1 MLVLEM
7 KIYAKRK
14 QCLAMDE
21 AIRTAQFIRNKAL
34 RYWMDNKGVGKYDL
48 SAYCKVL
55 AAEFPFAAELNS
67 MARQSSADRAWAAIS
82 RFYNNCKKKIP
93 GKKGFPKFKKY
104 SRSVE
109 YKTTGWKLSDDRK
122 YITFSDKKG
131 IGKVKLK
138 GTRNL
143 LWYTEKQIKRV
154 RIVRRADGYYC
165 QFLVDVVQREKIE
178 PSYSEIGL
186 DVGLNHFYTDDKGN
200 QVENPRFYRQGEK
213 ALNRLNRRKSK
224 KYVRGKKRCD
234 PGEVS
239 SPKERAPRQPQSN
252 NYHKARKRYA
262 IKHLKIS
269 RQRKDHA
276 VKLSH
281 CVGRVPRLEAS
292 GVARCVI
299 TSNDVVAY
307 EDLRIANMVKNHN
320 LAKSI
325 TDAGW
330 YQFRVWLEYF
340 GYKFGKI
347 TIAVPPQYTSVN
359 CSECGTKVTKTLS
372 TRTHK
377 CKCGCILDRD
387 ENAARNIL
395 SIGLN
400 TAGHVGFKAWGDET
414 SILAAEKLSE

>member
-7 KIYAKRK
+7 KIKAAKVQYQR
-14 QCLAMDE
+14 MDE

-34 RYWMDNKGVGKYDL
+34 RYWMDNKEVGKYQL

-55 AAEFPFAAELNS
+55 AAEFPFAHKLNS

-82 RFYNNCKKKIP
+82 RFYKNGKNRVS
-93 GKKGFPKFKKY
+93 GKKGFPRFKKH

-109 YKTTGWKLSDDRK
+109 YKTTGWKLSENRK
-122 YITFSDKKG
+122 QITFTDKNN
-131 IGKVKLK
+131 IGRVKLK
-138 GTRNL
+138 GTRDLN
-143 LWYTEKQIKRV
+143 WYDIKQFKRV
-154 RIVRRADGYYC
+154 RLVRRADGYYC
-165 QFLVDVVQREKIE
+165 QFLVDANNREKVE
-178 PSYSEIGL
+178 PSYSEVGLDIGL
-186 DVGLNHFYTDDKGN
+186 SHFYTDDRGN
-200 QVENPRFYRQGEK
+200 QIENPRFYRRGEK
-213 ALNRLNRRKSK
+213 ALNRLNRNKSRKYRKHK
-224 KYVRGKKRCD
+224 K
-234 PGEVS
+234 
-239 SPKERAPRQPQSN
+239 PQSN

-276 VKLSH
+276 VKL
-281 CVGRVPRLEAS
+281 
-292 GVARCVI
+292 ARCVI

-320 LAKSI
+320 LSKSI

-359 CSECGTKVTKTLS
+359 CSDCGIKVTKTLS

-377 CKCGCILDRD
+377 CKCGCILNRD

-395 SIGLN
+395 SIGLS
-400 TAGHVGFKAWGDET
+400 TVGHTGSQAWGDET
-414 SILAAEKLSE
+414 SIEAGISLSQ

>member
-7 KIYAKRK
+7 KIYAK
-14 QCLAMDE
+14 QAQYDAMDE
-21 AIRTAQFIRNKAL
+21 AIRTAQFIRNKAV
-34 RYWMDNKGVGKYDL
+34 RYWMDNKGVGKYEL

-55 AAEFPFAAELNS
+55 AAEFPWADELNS

-93 GKKGFPKFKKY
+93 GKKGYPKFKKH

-122 YITFSDKKG
+122 HITFSDKKN

-143 LWYTEKQIKRV
+143 LWYSKKQIKRV

-165 QFLVDVVQREKIE
+165 QFLLNVDTSEKLK
-178 PSYSEIGL
+178 PSYAEIGL
-186 DVGLNHFYTDDKGN
+186 DVGLNYFYTDDKGN
-200 QVENPRFYRQGEK
+200 QVENPRFYRKGEK
-213 ALNRLNRRKSK
+213 ALNRFNRRKSK
-224 KYVRGKKRCD
+224 KYVKGAK
-234 PGEVS
+234 
-239 SPKERAPRQPQSN
+239 PQSK

-262 IKHLKIS
+262 LKHLKIS

-330 YQFRVWLEYF
+330 YQFRVWLEYY
-340 GYKFGKI
+340 GEKFGKI

-359 CSECGTKVTKTLS
+359 CSECGAKVTKTLS

-414 SILAAEKLSE
+414 SILAAEKLLG

>member
-239 SPKERAPRQPQSN
+239 SPKERAPRQPQSK

-276 VKLSH
+276 VKL
-281 CVGRVPRLEAS
+281 
-292 GVARCVI
+292 ARCVI

-325 TDAGW
+325 TDVGW

-347 TIAVPPQYTSVN
+347 TVAVPPQYTSIN
-359 CSECGTKVTKTLS
+359 CSECGAKVTKTLS

-387 ENAARNIL
+387 ENAAKNIL
-395 SIGLN
+395 SMGLS
-400 TAGHVGFKAWGDET
+400 TVGHTGFQAWGDET
-414 SILAAEKLSE
+414 SILEGAPYEETS

>member
-7 KIYAKRK
+7 KIYAKQK

-82 RFYNNCKKKIP
+82 RFYNNCKKNIP
-93 GKKGFPKFKKY
+93 GKKGFPKFKKH

-165 QFLVDVVQREKIE
+165 QFLVDVDTREKIE

-200 QVENPRFYRQGEK
+200 QIENPRFYRQGEK

-224 KYVRGKKRCD
+224 KYIKRKK
-234 PGEVS
+234 
-239 SPKERAPRQPQSN
+239 PQSK
-252 NYHKARKRYA
+252 NYHKARQRYA

-276 VKLSH
+276 VKL
-281 CVGRVPRLEAS
+281 
-292 GVARCVI
+292 ARCVI

-307 EDLRIANMVKNHN
+307 EDLRIANLVKNHN

-347 TIAVPPQYTSVN
+347 TVAVGPQYTSVN
-359 CSECGTKVTKTLS
+359 CSECGAKVTKTLS

-377 CKCGCILDRD
+377 CKCGCVLDRD
-387 ENAARNIL
+387 ENAAKNIL
-395 SIGLN
+395 SIGLS
-400 TAGHVGFKAWGDET
+400 TTGHVGFQAWGDET
-414 SILAAEKLSE
+414 SILAGENLSG

>member
-1 MLVLEM
+1 MLVLEI
-7 KIYAKRK
+7 KIYGK
-14 QCLAMDE
+14 QTQYQRIDE

-34 RYWMDNKGVGKYDL
+34 CYWINNKGVGKYDL

-67 MARQSSADRAWAAIS
+67 MARQASADRAWAAIS
-82 RFYNNCKKKIP
+82 RFYNNCKKNIP
-93 GKKGFPKFKKY
+93 GKKAHRPRRGSLGVRTEQAGFPKFRKH

-165 QFLVDVVQREKIE
+165 QFLVDVDTREKLE

-200 QVENPRFYRQGEK
+200 QVENPRFYRKGEK
-213 ALNRLNRRKSK
+213 ALNRLNRRQSK
-224 KYVRGKKRCD
+224 KYVKGKK
-234 PGEVS
+234 
-239 SPKERAPRQPQSN
+239 PQSG
-252 NYHKARKRYA
+252 NYHKARKRYSL
-262 IKHLKIS
+262 KHLKIS

-276 VKLSH
+276 VKL
-281 CVGRVPRLEAS
+281 
-292 GVARCVI
+292 ARCVI

-307 EDLRIANMVKNHN
+307 EDLRIANLVKNHN

-325 TDAGW
+325 NDAGW

-347 TIAVPPQYTSVN
+347 TVAVPPQYTSVN
-359 CSECGTKVTKTLS
+359 CSECGAKVTKTLS

-395 SIGLN
+395 SIGLS
-400 TAGHVGFKAWGDET
+400 TTGHVGFQAWGDET
-414 SILAAEKLSE
+414 SILAGENLSG

>member
-7 KIYAKRK
+7 KIYAKHK

-34 RYWMDNKGVGKYDL
+34 RYWMDNIGVGKYDL

-55 AAEFPFAAELNS
+55 AAEFPFAAQLNS

-82 RFYNNCKKKIP
+82 RFYSNCKKNIP
-93 GKKGFPKFKKY
+93 GKKGFPKFRKH

-109 YKTTGWKLSDDRK
+109 YKTTGWKLSEDRK
-122 YITFSDKKG
+122 YITFSDQKG

-143 LWYTEKQIKRV
+143 LWYKEKQIKRV
-154 RIVRRADGYYC
+154 RIVRRADGYYG
-165 QFLVDVVQREKIE
+165 QFLVDVDIKEKIE

-200 QVENPRFYRQGEK
+200 QIENPRFYRQGEK
-213 ALNRLNRRKSK
+213 ALNRLNRRQSK
-224 KYVRGKKRCD
+224 KYVKGKK
-234 PGEVS
+234 
-239 SPKERAPRQPQSN
+239 PQSN

-269 RQRKDHA
+269 RQRQDHA
-276 VKLSH
+276 VKL
-281 CVGRVPRLEAS
+281 
-292 GVARCVI
+292 ARCVI

-307 EDLRIANMVKNHN
+307 EDLRIANMVKNHH

-325 TDAGW
+325 TDVGW

-347 TIAVPPQYTSVN
+347 TVAVPPQYTSVN
-359 CSECGTKVTKTLS
+359 CSECGAKVTKTLC

-387 ENAARNIL
+387 KNAAKNIL
-395 SIGLN
+395 LIGLS
-400 TAGHVGFKAWGDET
+400 TVGHTGFKAWGDET
-414 SILAAEKLSE
+414 SILAAEKLSG

>member
-1 MLVLEM
+1 MLVLET
-7 KIYAKRK
+7 KIYGK
-14 QCLAMDE
+14 QAQYQAMDE
-21 AIRTAQFIRNKAL
+21 AILTAQFIRNKAL
-34 RYWMDNKGVGKYDL
+34 RYWMEQKGVGKYQL

-55 AAEFPFAAELNS
+55 AAEFPFAQKLNS

-82 RFYNNCKKKIP
+82 RFYDNCKKKVA
-93 GKKGFPKFKKY
+93 GKKGYPKFKKH

-109 YKTTGWKLSDDRK
+109 YKTTGWKLSEDRK
-122 YITFSDKKG
+122 KITFTDG
-131 IGKVKLK
+131 NNIGTVKLK
-138 GTRNL
+138 GTRDLNGYDL
-143 LWYTEKQIKRV
+143 KQIKRV

-165 QFLVDVVQREKIE
+165 QFLVDADNREKVE

-200 QVENPRFYRQGEK
+200 QIDNPRFYRKGEK
-213 ALNRLNRRKSK
+213 SLNRLNRSKSK
-224 KYVRGKKRCD
+224 KYQKNTK
-234 PGEVS
+234 
-239 SPKERAPRQPQSN
+239 PQSK
-252 NYHKARKRYA
+252 NYHKSRKRYA
-262 IKHLKIS
+262 LKHLKIS

-276 VKLSH
+276 VKL
-281 CVGRVPRLEAS
+281 
-292 GVARCVI
+292 ARCVI

-347 TIAVPPQYTSVN
+347 TIAVPPQYTSID
-359 CSECGTKVTKTLS
+359 CSSCGAKVKKALS

-395 SIGLN
+395 SLGLN
-400 TAGHVGFKAWGDET
+400 TAGRAVSAWGDTT
-414 SILAAEKLSE
+414 SIQVGANLLE

>member
-7 KIYAKRK
+7 KIYAKHK

-55 AAEFPFAAELNS
+55 AAEFSFAAELNS

-82 RFYNNCKKKIP
+82 HFYNNCRKNIP

-165 QFLVDVVQREKIE
+165 QFLVDVDTREKIE

-200 QVENPRFYRQGEK
+200 QIENPRFYRKGEK

-224 KYVRGKKRCD
+224 KYVRGKKPQQRD
-234 PGEVS
+234 STRVGNLRLA
-239 SPKERAPRQPQSN
+239 RAQSK

-307 EDLRIANMVKNHN
+307 EDLRIAHMVKNHN

-347 TIAVPPQYTSVN
+347 TVAVPPQYTSVN

-377 CKCGCILDRD
+377 CKCGCVLDRD

-395 SIGLN
+395 LIGLS
-400 TAGHVGFKAWGDET
+400 TLGHTGFQAWGNET
-414 SILAAEKLSE
+414 SRLGC

>member
-7 KIYAKRK
+7 KIYAKHK

-21 AIRTAQFIRNKAL
+21 AIRTAKFVRNKAL
-34 RYWMDNKGVGKYDL
+34 RFWMDNKGVGKYDL
-48 SAYCKVL
+48 SAYCKTL

-82 RFYNNCKKKIP
+82 RFYSNCKKNIP
-93 GKKGFPKFKKY
+93 GKKGFPKFRKH

-109 YKTTGWKLSDDRK
+109 YKTTGWKLSEDRK

-165 QFLVDVVQREKIE
+165 QFLVDVDTREKLE
-178 PSYSEIGL
+178 PSYSEIGI

-200 QVENPRFYRQGEK
+200 QVENPRFYRKGEK
-213 ALNRLNRRKSK
+213 ALNRLNRKKSK
-224 KYVRGKKRCD
+224 KYIKNKK
-234 PGEVS
+234 
-239 SPKERAPRQPQSN
+239 PQSS

-262 IKHLKIS
+262 LKHLKIS

-276 VKLSH
+276 VKH
-281 CVGRVPRLEAS
+281 
-292 GVARCVI
+292 ARCVI
-299 TSNDVVAY
+299 TSNDVVVY

-340 GYKFGKI
+340 GDKFGKI
-347 TIAVPPQYTSVN
+347 TIAVPSQYTSVN
-359 CSECGTKVTKTLS
+359 CSECGAKVTKTLS

-377 CKCGCILDRD
+377 CKCGCVLDRD

-395 SIGLN
+395 SIGLS
-400 TAGHVGFKAWGDET
+400 TAGHVGSKAWGDET
-414 SILAAEKLSE
+414 AILAGENLSG

>member
-7 KIYAKRK
+7 KIYAKHQ

-55 AAEFPFAAELNS
+55 AREFSFAASLNS

-82 RFYNNCKKKIP
+82 RFYNNCKKKIA
-93 GKKGFPKFKKY
+93 GKKGFPKFRKH

-122 YITFSDKKG
+122 HITFTDKKG
-131 IGKVKLK
+131 IGRVKLK

-143 LWYTEKQIKRV
+143 LWYAQKQLKRV
-154 RIVRRADGYYC
+154 RIVKRADGYYC
-165 QFLVDVVQREKIE
+165 QFLIDVDTTEKVE

-186 DVGLNHFYTDDKGN
+186 DIGVRHFYTDDKGN
-200 QVENPRFYRQGEK
+200 QIENPRFYRQGEK
-213 ALNRLNRRKSK
+213 TLNRLNRRQSK
-224 KYVRGKKRCD
+224 KYVKGKK
-234 PGEVS
+234 
-239 SPKERAPRQPQSN
+239 PQSK
-252 NYHKARKRYA
+252 NYHKARKKYSL
-262 IKHLKIS
+262 KHLKIS

-276 VKLSH
+276 VKL
-281 CVGRVPRLEAS
+281 
-292 GVARCVI
+292 ARCVI

-325 TDAGW
+325 NDAGW

-347 TIAVPPQYTSVN
+347 TVAVPPQYTSVN
-359 CSECGTKVTKTLS
+359 CSECGAKVTKTLS
-372 TRTHK
+372 TRTHQ

-395 SIGLN
+395 SIRLS
-400 TAGHVGFKAWGDET
+400 TLGHTGFQAWGDET
-414 SILAAEKLSE
+414 SILAGENLSG

>member
-7 KIYAKRK
+7 KIHAK
-14 QCLAMDE
+14 QAQYDAMNE

-34 RYWMDNKGVGKYDL
+34 RYWMDNKGVGKYQL

-55 AAEFPFAAELNS
+55 AAEFPFAHKLNS

-82 RFYNNCKKKIP
+82 RFYTNCKNNIP
-93 GKKGFPKFKKY
+93 GKKGYPKFKKH

-109 YKTTGWKLSDDRK
+109 YKTSGWKLSENRK
-122 YITFSDKKG
+122 QITFTDKNN
-131 IGKVKLK
+131 IGRVKLK
-138 GTRNL
+138 GTRDLN
-143 LWYTEKQIKRV
+143 WYDIKQFKRV
-154 RIVRRADGYYC
+154 RIVRRADGFYC
-165 QFLVDVVQREKIE
+165 QFLVDADNREKVE

-213 ALNRLNRRKSK
+213 ALNRANRNKSK
-224 KYVRGKKRCD
+224 KYVKGKK
-234 PGEVS
+234 
-239 SPKERAPRQPQSN
+239 PQSK

-262 IKHLKIS
+262 LKHLKIS

-276 VKLSH
+276 VKL
-281 CVGRVPRLEAS
+281 
-292 GVARCVI
+292 ARCVV

-347 TIAVPPQYTSVN
+347 TIAVPPQYTSIN
-359 CSECGTKVTKTLS
+359 CSSCGAKVKKALS
-372 TRTHK
+372 TRTHR
-377 CKCGCILDRD
+377 CKCGCSIGRD
-387 ENAARNIL
+387 ENAAKNIL
-395 SIGLN
+395 SLGLN
-400 TAGHVGFKAWGDET
+400 TAGRAVSAWGDRA
-414 SILAAEKLSE
+414 SI

>member
-1 MLVLEM
+1 MLVLE
-7 KIYAKRK
+7 AKVYGK
-14 QCLAMDE
+14 QAQYQAMDE
-21 AIRTAQFIRNKAL
+21 AILTAQFIRNKAL
-34 RYWMDNKGVGKYDL
+34 RYWMEQKGVGKYQL

-55 AAEFPFAAELNS
+55 AAEFPFAHKLNS

-82 RFYNNCKKKIP
+82 RFYDNCKKKVA
-93 GKKGFPKFKKY
+93 GKKGYPKFKKH

-109 YKTTGWKLSDDRK
+109 YKTSGWKLSEDRK
-122 YITFSDKKG
+122 KITFTDG
-131 IGKVKLK
+131 NNIGTVKLK
-138 GTRNL
+138 GTRDLN
-143 LWYTEKQIKRV
+143 WYDLRQIKRV
-154 RIVRRADGYYC
+154 RIVKRADGYYC
-165 QFLVDVVQREKIE
+165 QFLVDVDNREKVE

-200 QVENPRFYRQGEK
+200 QIDNPRFYRNGEK
-213 ALNRLNRRKSK
+213 SLNRLNRSKSK
-224 KYVRGKKRCD
+224 KYRKKA
-234 PGEVS
+234 
-239 SPKERAPRQPQSN
+239 KPQSK

-262 IKHLKIS
+262 LKHLKIS

-276 VKLSH
+276 IKL
-281 CVGRVPRLEAS
+281 
-292 GVARCVI
+292 ARCVV

-347 TIAVPPQYTSVN
+347 TIAVPPQYTSIN
-359 CSECGTKVTKTLS
+359 CSSCGAKVKKALS

-395 SIGLN
+395 SLGLS
-400 TAGHVGFKAWGDET
+400 TVGHTGSKVWGDET
-414 SILAAEKLSE
+414 SIEVGANLLE

>member
-1 MLVLEM
+1 MLILEA
-7 KIYAKRK
+7 KIYGK
-14 QCLAMDE
+14 QAQYDAMDE

-34 RYWMDNKGVGKYDL
+34 RYWMDNKNVGKYQL
-48 SAYCKVL
+48 SAYTKVL
-55 AAEFPFAAELNS
+55 AESFSFADKLNS

-82 RFYNNCKKKIP
+82 RFYQNCKKNIS
-93 GKKGFPKFKKY
+93 GKKGFPKFKKH

-109 YKTTGWKLSDDRK
+109 YKTSGWKLSQNRK
-122 YITFSDKKG
+122 KITFTDKNN
-131 IGKVKLK
+131 IGQVKLK
-138 GTRNL
+138 GTRDLN
-143 LWYTEKQIKRV
+143 WYDIKQIKRV
-154 RIVRRADGYYC
+154 RIVKRADGYYC
-165 QFLVDVVQREKIE
+165 QFLVNVDNRLRIE
-178 PSYSEIGL
+178 LSYSEIGL

-200 QVENPRFYRQGEK
+200 EIENPRFYRKGEK
-213 ALNRLNRRKSK
+213 ALNRLNRSKSK
-224 KYVRGKKRCD
+224 KYNKVAK
-234 PGEVS
+234 
-239 SPKERAPRQPQSN
+239 PQSK

-262 IKHLKIS
+262 LKHLKIS

-276 VKLSH
+276 VKL
-281 CVGRVPRLEAS
+281 
-292 GVARCVI
+292 ARCVI

-347 TIAVPPQYTSVN
+347 TVAVPPQYTSAN
-359 CSECGTKVTKTLS
+359 CSECGAKVKKSLS

-395 SIGLN
+395 SIGLS
-400 TAGHVGFKAWGDET
+400 TIGHIGSQAWGDET
-414 SILAAEKLSE
+414 SILTDENLSG

>member
-1 MLVLEM
+1 MLILEM
-7 KIYAKRK
+7 KIHGK
-14 QCLAMDE
+14 QAQYDAMDE

-34 RYWMDNKGVGKYDL
+34 RYWMENKGVGKYQL

-55 AAEFPFAAELNS
+55 AAEFSFAHKLNS

-82 RFYNNCKKKIP
+82 RFYQNCKNQVK
-93 GKKGFPKFKKY
+93 GKKGFPKFKKH

-109 YKTTGWKLSDDRK
+109 YKTTGWKLSENRK
-122 YITFSDKKG
+122 QITFTDKNN
-131 IGKVKLK
+131 IGRVKLK
-138 GTRNL
+138 GTRDL
-143 LWYTEKQIKRV
+143 YWYDIKQIKRV
-154 RIVRRADGYYC
+154 RIVKRADGYYC
-165 QFLVDVVQREKIE
+165 QFLVDAVSLEKVE
-178 PSYSEIGL
+178 LSYSEIGL

-200 QVENPRFYRQGEK
+200 QIENPRFYRQGEK
-213 ALNRLNRRKSK
+213 VLNRLNKNKSRKYK
-224 KYVRGKKRCD
+224 KKK
-234 PGEVS
+234 
-239 SPKERAPRQPQSN
+239 KPQSK

-276 VKLSH
+276 VKL
-281 CVGRVPRLEAS
+281 
-292 GVARCVI
+292 ARCVI

-347 TIAVPPQYTSVN
+347 TVAVPPQYTSVN
-359 CSECGTKVTKTLS
+359 CSECGAKVTKTLS
-372 TRTHK
+372 TRTHQ
-377 CKCGCILDRD
+377 CKCGCVLDRD
-387 ENAARNIL
+387 KNAARNIL
-395 SIGLN
+395 SLGLN
-400 TAGHVGFKAWGDET
+400 TVGHTGFKAWGDET
-414 SILAAEKLSE
+414 SILAGESLSG

>member
-1 MLVLEM
+1 MLVLEA
-7 KIYAKRK
+7 KIYGKPA
-14 QCLAMDE
+14 QYDAMDE
-21 AIRTAQFIRNKAL
+21 AIRTGQFIRNKAL
-34 RYWMDNKGVGKYDL
+34 RYWMENKGVGKYDL

-55 AAEFPFAAELNS
+55 AAEFPFAKALNS

-82 RFYNNCKKKIP
+82 RFYTNCKNKVQ
-93 GKKGFPKFKKY
+93 GKKGFPKFKKH
-104 SRSVE
+104 SRSIE
-109 YKTTGWKLSDDRK
+109 YKTTGWKLSDNRK
-122 YITFSDKKG
+122 KITFTDLNN
-131 IGKVKLK
+131 IGQVKLK
-138 GTRNL
+138 HSRNL
-143 LWYTEKQIKRV
+143 DWYDIKQIKRV

-165 QFLVDVVQREKIE
+165 QFLVDVDNREKVE
-178 PSYSEIGL
+178 PTYSEVGL

-200 QVENPRFYRQGEK
+200 QIENPRFYRKGEK
-213 ALNRLNRRKSK
+213 ALSRLNRSKSK
-224 KYVRGKKRCD
+224 KYRKGAK
-234 PGEVS
+234 
-239 SPKERAPRQPQSN
+239 PQSK

-276 VKLSH
+276 LKL
-281 CVGRVPRLEAS
+281 
-292 GVARCVI
+292 ARCVV

-330 YQFRVWLEYF
+330 YQFRTWVEYF

-347 TIAVPPQYTSVN
+347 TIAVPPQYTSIN
-359 CSECGTKVTKTLS
+359 CSDCGAKVKKALS

-395 SIGLN
+395 SLGLN
-400 TAGHVGFKAWGDET
+400 TAGRAVSAWGD
-414 SILAAEKLSE
+414 

>member
-1 MLVLEM
+1 MLVLEV
-7 KIYAKRK
+7 KIYGK
-14 QCLAMDE
+14 QAQYNAIDE
-21 AIRTAQFIRNKAL
+21 AIRTGQFIRNKAL
-34 RYWMDNKGVGKYDL
+34 RYWMDNKGVGKYQL

-55 AAEFPFAAELNS
+55 AAEFPFAQKLNS

-82 RFYNNCKKKIP
+82 RFYTAARTRRSSSSDDLEASLPRRSNIP
-93 GKKGFPKFKKY
+93 GKKGYPKFKKH

-109 YKTTGWKLSDDRK
+109 YKTSGWKLSENRK
-122 YITFSDKKG
+122 QITFTDKNN
-131 IGKVKLK
+131 IGLVKLK
-138 GTRNL
+138 GTRDLN
-143 LWYTEKQIKRV
+143 WYDIKQFKRV

-165 QFLVDVVQREKIE
+165 QFLVDADNREKVE
-178 PSYSEIGL
+178 LTYSEVGL

-200 QVENPRFYRQGEK
+200 QIENPRFYRKGEK
-213 ALNRLNRRKSK
+213 ALNRLNRNKSK
-224 KYVRGKKRCD
+224 KYRKNQK
-234 PGEVS
+234 
-239 SPKERAPRQPQSN
+239 PQSK

-276 VKLSH
+276 VKL
-281 CVGRVPRLEAS
+281 
-292 GVARCVI
+292 ARCVV

-330 YQFRVWLEYF
+330 YQFRVWVEYF

-347 TIAVPPQYTSVN
+347 TIAVPPQYTSIN
-359 CSECGTKVTKTLS
+359 CSDCGAKVQKALS

-395 SIGLN
+395 SLGLN
-400 TAGHVGFKAWGDET
+400 TAGRAVSAWGD
-414 SILAAEKLSE
+414 

>member
-1 MLVLEM
+1 MLVLEA
-7 KIYAKRK
+7 KIYGKETQYDAI
-14 QCLAMDE
+14 DE
-21 AIRTAQFIRNKAL
+21 AIRTGQFIRNKAL
-34 RYWMDNKGVGKYDL
+34 RYWMDNKGIGKYQL

-55 AAEFPFAAELNS
+55 AAEFPFAHKLNS

-82 RFYNNCKKKIP
+82 RFYTNCKNNIP
-93 GKKGFPKFKKY
+93 GKKGFPKFKKH

-109 YKTTGWKLSDDRK
+109 YKTSGWKLSPNRK
-122 YITFSDKKG
+122 KISFTDKNN
-131 IGKVKLK
+131 IGEVKLK
-138 GTRNL
+138 GTRDLN
-143 LWYTEKQIKRV
+143 WYDIKQIKRV

-165 QFLVDVVQREKIE
+165 QFLVDADNREKID

-200 QVENPRFYRQGEK
+200 QIENPRFYRKGEK
-213 ALNRLNRRKSK
+213 ALNRLNRSKSK
-224 KYVRGKKRCD
+224 KYVKGAK
-234 PGEVS
+234 
-239 SPKERAPRQPQSN
+239 PQSK

-276 VKLSH
+276 VKL
-281 CVGRVPRLEAS
+281 
-292 GVARCVI
+292 ARCVV

-320 LAKSI
+320 LAGSI
-325 TDAGW
+325 TDVGW

-347 TIAVPPQYTSVN
+347 TIAVTPQYTSIN
-359 CSECGTKVTKTLS
+359 CSDCGAKVQKALS

-377 CKCGCILDRD
+377 CKCGCVLGRD

-395 SIGLN
+395 SIGLK
-400 TAGHVGFKAWGDET
+400 TAGRAVSAWGDKP
-414 SILAAEKLSE
+414 SI

>member
-1 MLVLEM
+1 MVMLVLEM
-7 KIYAKRK
+7 KIHAK
-14 QCLAMDE
+14 QAQYQAINE

-34 RYWMDNKGVGKYDL
+34 RYWMDNKGVGKYQL

-55 AAEFPFAAELNS
+55 AAEFPFAHKLNS

-82 RFYNNCKKKIP
+82 RFYTNCKNQVK
-93 GKKGFPKFKKY
+93 GKKGFPKFKKH

-109 YKTTGWKLSDDRK
+109 YKTSGWKLSENRK
-122 YITFSDKKG
+122 QITFTDKNN
-131 IGKVKLK
+131 IGRVKLK
-138 GTRNL
+138 GTRDLN
-143 LWYTEKQIKRV
+143 WYDIKQFKRV

-165 QFLVDVVQREKIE
+165 QFLVDADNRDKVE

-200 QVENPRFYRQGEK
+200 QVENPRFYRRGEK
-213 ALNRLNRRKSK
+213 ALNRANRNKSR
-224 KYVRGKKRCD
+224 KYVKGKK
-234 PGEVS
+234 
-239 SPKERAPRQPQSN
+239 PQSK

-276 VKLSH
+276 VKL
-281 CVGRVPRLEAS
+281 
-292 GVARCVI
+292 ARCVV

-325 TDAGW
+325 TDSGW

-347 TIAVPPQYTSVN
+347 TIAVPPQYTSIN
-359 CSECGTKVTKTLS
+359 CSDCGAKVKKALS
-372 TRTHK
+372 TRTHR
-377 CKCGCILDRD
+377 CKCGCNIGRD

-395 SIGLN
+395 SLGLN
-400 TAGHVGFKAWGDET
+400 TAGRAVSAWGDKT
-414 SILAAEKLSE
+414 SI

>member
-1 MLVLEM
+1 MLVLEA
-7 KIYAKRK
+7 KIYGK
-14 QCLAMDE
+14 QVHFDAIDE
-21 AIRTAQFIRNKAL
+21 AIRTGQFIRNKAL
-34 RYWMDNKGVGKYDL
+34 RYWMDNKGVGKYQL

-55 AAEFPFAAELNS
+55 AAEFSFAHKLNS

-82 RFYNNCKKKIP
+82 RFYKNCKDKMP
-93 GKKGFPKFKKY
+93 GKKGYPKFKKH

-109 YKTTGWKLSDDRK
+109 YKTSGWKLSENRK
-122 YITFSDKKG
+122 QITFTDKNN

-138 GTRNL
+138 GTRDLN
-143 LWYTEKQIKRV
+143 WYDIKQIKRV

-165 QFLVDVVQREKIE
+165 QFLVDADNREKVE
-178 PSYSEIGL
+178 PTYSEVGL
-186 DVGLNHFYTDDKGN
+186 DVGLSHFYTDDKGN
-200 QVENPRFYRQGEK
+200 QIENPRFYRKGEK
-213 ALNRLNRRKSK
+213 SLSRLNKSKSK
-224 KYVRGKKRCD
+224 KYVKGKK
-234 PGEVS
+234 
-239 SPKERAPRQPQSN
+239 PQSK
-252 NYHKARKRYA
+252 NYHKARKKYA
-262 IKHLKIS
+262 LKHLKIS

-276 VKLSH
+276 VKL
-281 CVGRVPRLEAS
+281 
-292 GVARCVI
+292 ARCVV

-347 TIAVPPQYTSVN
+347 TIAVPPQYTSIN
-359 CSECGTKVTKTLS
+359 CSDCGAKVKKALS

-377 CKCGCILDRD
+377 CKCGCVLDRD

-395 SIGLN
+395 SLGLN
-400 TAGHVGFKAWGDET
+400 TAGRAVSAWGDKA
-414 SILAAEKLSE
+414 SI

>member
-7 KIYAKRK
+7 KIHAK
-14 QCLAMDE
+14 QAQYQAINE

-34 RYWMDNKGVGKYDL
+34 RYWMDNKGVGKYQL

-55 AAEFPFAAELNS
+55 AAEFPFAHKLNS

-82 RFYNNCKKKIP
+82 RFYTNCKNQVK
-93 GKKGFPKFKKY
+93 GKKGFPKFKKH

-109 YKTTGWKLSDDRK
+109 YKTSGWKLSENRK
-122 YITFSDKKG
+122 QITFTDKNN
-131 IGKVKLK
+131 IGRVKLK
-138 GTRNL
+138 GTRDLN
-143 LWYTEKQIKRV
+143 WYDIKQFKRV

-165 QFLVDVVQREKIE
+165 QFLVDADNRDKVE

-200 QVENPRFYRQGEK
+200 QVENPRFYRRGEK
-213 ALNRLNRRKSK
+213 ALNRANRSKSR
-224 KYVRGKKRCD
+224 KYVKGKK
-234 PGEVS
+234 
-239 SPKERAPRQPQSN
+239 PQSK

-276 VKLSH
+276 VKL
-281 CVGRVPRLEAS
+281 
-292 GVARCVI
+292 ARCVV

-347 TIAVPPQYTSVN
+347 TIAVPPQHTSIN
-359 CSECGTKVTKTLS
+359 CSDCGAKVKKALS
-372 TRTHK
+372 TRTHR
-377 CKCGCILDRD
+377 CKCGCNIGRD

-395 SIGLN
+395 SLGLN
-400 TAGHVGFKAWGDET
+400 TAGRAVSAWGDKT
-414 SILAAEKLSE
+414 SI

>member
-1 MLVLEM
+1 M
-7 KIYAKRK
+7 KIQAVKVQYQRI
-14 QCLAMDE
+14 DE

-34 RYWMDNKGVGKYDL
+34 RYWMDNKGVGKYQL

-55 AAEFPFAAELNS
+55 AKQFPFAHKLNS

-82 RFYNNCKKKIP
+82 RFYTNCKNNIP
-93 GKKGFPKFKKY
+93 GRKGFPKFKRT

-109 YKTTGWKLSDDRK
+109 YKTTGWKLSENRK
-122 YITFSDKKG
+122 QITFTDKNN
-131 IGKVKLK
+131 IGQVKLK
-138 GTRNL
+138 GTRDLN
-143 LWYTEKQIKRV
+143 WYDIKQFKRV

-165 QFLVDVVQREKIE
+165 QFLVDAATREKVE

-200 QVENPRFYRQGEK
+200 QIENPRFYRRGEK
-213 ALNRLNRRKSK
+213 ALNRLNRNKSRKYNK
-224 KYVRGKKRCD
+224 GAK
-234 PGEVS
+234 
-239 SPKERAPRQPQSN
+239 PQSN

-276 VKLSH
+276 VKL
-281 CVGRVPRLEAS
+281 
-292 GVARCVI
+292 ARCVI

-325 TDAGW
+325 ADAGW

-347 TIAVPPQYTSVN
+347 TVAVPPQYTSVN
-359 CSECGTKVTKTLS
+359 CSKCEAKVTKTLS

-377 CKCGCILDRD
+377 CKCGCILGRD

-395 SIGLN
+395 SIGLS
-400 TAGHVGFKAWGDET
+400 TVGHTGSKAWGEGT
-414 SILAAEKLSE
+414 AILADENLSE

>member
-7 KIYAKRK
+7 KIYGK
-14 QCLAMDE
+14 QAQYDAMDQ
-21 AIRTAQFIRNKAL
+21 AIQTAQFIRNKAL
-34 RYWMDNKGVGKYDL
+34 RYWMDNQGVGKYQL
-48 SAYCKVL
+48 SSYCKVL
-55 AAEFPFAAELNS
+55 AAEFPFANELNS

-82 RFYNNCKKKIP
+82 RFYGNCKKKVA
-93 GKKGFPKFKKY
+93 GKKGFPKFKKH

-109 YKTTGWKLSDDRK
+109 YKTTGWKLSEDRK
-122 YITFSDKKG
+122 YITFTDKKN

-143 LWYTEKQIKRV
+143 HWYDHKQFKRV

-165 QFLVDVVQREKIE
+165 QFLVDVDTRQKLE
-178 PSYSEIGL
+178 PSYSETGL
-186 DVGLNHFYTDDKGN
+186 DVGLNHFYTDDKGT
-200 QVENPRFYRQGEK
+200 QIEKPRFYRQGEK
-213 ALNRLNRRKSK
+213 ALNRCNRRQSK
-224 KYVRGKKRCD
+224 KYAKGAK
-234 PGEVS
+234 
-239 SPKERAPRQPQSN
+239 PQSK

-276 VKLSH
+276 VKL
-281 CVGRVPRLEAS
+281 
-292 GVARCVI
+292 ARCVI

-307 EDLRIANMVKNHN
+307 EDLRIANMVKNYN

-359 CSECGTKVTKTLS
+359 CSECGAKVTKTLS

-395 SIGLN
+395 SIGLS
-400 TAGHVGFKAWGDET
+400 TVGHTGSKAWGDET
-414 SILAAEKLSE
+414 SILAGESLSG

>member
-7 KIYAKRK
+7 KIKAVEIQYQR
-14 QCLAMDE
+14 MDE

-34 RYWMDNKGVGKYDL
+34 RYWMDNKGVGKYQL

-55 AAEFPFAAELNS
+55 AAEFPFAHKLNS

-82 RFYNNCKKKIP
+82 RFYTNCKNEVL
-93 GKKGFPKFKKY
+93 GKKGFPKFKKH

-109 YKTTGWKLSDDRK
+109 YKTTGWKLSENRK
-122 YITFSDKKG
+122 QITFTDKNN
-131 IGKVKLK
+131 IGRVKLK
-138 GTRNL
+138 GTRDLN
-143 LWYTEKQIKRV
+143 WYDIKQFKRV

-165 QFLVDVVQREKIE
+165 QFLVDADNHKRVE
-178 PSYSEIGL
+178 PSYSEVGL
-186 DVGLNHFYTDDKGN
+186 DIGLNHFYTDDKGN
-200 QVENPRFYRQGEK
+200 EIENPRFYRKGEK
-213 ALNRLNRRKSK
+213 ALNRLNRNKSRKYRK
-224 KYVRGKKRCD
+224 NRK
-234 PGEVS
+234 
-239 SPKERAPRQPQSN
+239 PQSN

-262 IKHLKIS
+262 VKHLKIS

-276 VKLSH
+276 VKL
-281 CVGRVPRLEAS
+281 
-292 GVARCVI
+292 ARCVI

-347 TIAVPPQYTSVN
+347 TVAVPPQYTSVN
-359 CSECGTKVTKTLS
+359 CSECGAKVTKTLS
-372 TRTHK
+372 TRTHR
-377 CKCGCILDRD
+377 CKCGCNLGRD

-395 SIGLN
+395 SIGLS
-400 TAGHVGFKAWGDET
+400 TVGHTGSKAWGEGT
-414 SILAAEKLSE
+414 AVGAGESLSR

>member
-7 KIYAKRK
+7 KIYGKPIQYQRI
-14 QCLAMDE
+14 DE

-34 RYWMDNKGVGKYDL
+34 RHWLDNKGVGKYDL

-55 AAEFPFAAELNS
+55 AAEFPFASKLNS

-82 RFYNNCKKKIP
+82 RFYDNCKKNIP
-93 GKKGFPKFKKY
+93 GKKGFPKFKKH

-109 YKTTGWKLSDDRK
+109 YKTSGWKLSENRRR
-122 YITFSDKKG
+122 ITFSDG
-131 IGKVKLK
+131 NEIGQVKLK
-138 GTRNL
+138 GTRDLN
-143 LWYTEKQIKRV
+143 WYDIKQIKRV
-154 RIVRRADGYYC
+154 RIVKRADGYYC
-165 QFLVDVVQREKIE
+165 QFLIEAVTLEKLE

-186 DVGLNHFYTDDKGN
+186 DVGLNYFYTDDKGK
-200 QVENPRFYRQGEK
+200 QIENPRFYRRGEK

-224 KYVRGKKRCD
+224 KYKKNA
-234 PGEVS
+234 
-239 SPKERAPRQPQSN
+239 KPQSK

-262 IKHLKIS
+262 LKHLKIS

-276 VKLSH
+276 VKL
-281 CVGRVPRLEAS
+281 
-292 GVARCVI
+292 ARCVI

-325 TDAGW
+325 TDVGW

-340 GYKFGKI
+340 GTKFGKI
-347 TIAVPPQYTSVN
+347 TIAVPPQYTSVK
-359 CSECGTKVTKTLS
+359 CSECGAKVTKTLS

-395 SIGLN
+395 SIGLS
-400 TAGHVGFKAWGDET
+400 TVGHTGSKAWGDET
-414 SILAAEKLSE
+414 SILADENLLG